1 MTLAQVASAFIAS
14 DEFETRYGLSPDDDE
29 FLTGLYNNV
38 LDRDPD
44 EGGFEYWMGQLEGG
58 ASRSDVLASFSESEE
73 NQLNV
78 IGQMEDGFVY
88 ELWLG

>member
-1 MTLAQVASAFIAS
+1 
-14 DEFETRYGLSPDDDE
+14 
-29 FLTGLYNNV
+29 
-38 LDRDPD
+38 
-44 EGGFEYWMGQLEGG
+44 MGQLEGG